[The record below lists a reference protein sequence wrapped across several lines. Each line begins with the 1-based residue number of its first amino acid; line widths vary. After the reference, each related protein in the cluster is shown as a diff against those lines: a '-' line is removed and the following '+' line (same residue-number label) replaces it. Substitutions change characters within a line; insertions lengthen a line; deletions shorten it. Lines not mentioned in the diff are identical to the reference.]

1 MKMEPLVTQPEG
13 FHGFPIRDLSTDLN
27 VLEYVLAF
35 WESVNKMLSD
45 FNSAIGWLQGF
56 GFARETAAAPDE
68 KLIVVGLLQRA
79 STSHGPLS

>member
-27 VLEYVLAF
+27 VLAF